1 MEIHYIEKIK
11 VIQNICDDFKRKGFK
26 REFRNCKQ
34 LINYDSASETDYF
47 LRMQK
52 MVFLFLAA
60 KIAAMVALVVFT
72 FVVWKTLERLFPNF

>member
-1 MEIHYIEKIK
+1 
-11 VIQNICDDFKRKGFK
+11 
-26 REFRNCKQ
+26 
-34 LINYDSASETDYF
+34 
-47 LRMQK
+47 